1 MKRIHAKI
9 KTPFGE
15 VVIEGDTPQDILGM
29 LESVPENFVETLSD
43 FVSNRLVPS
52 GAQLKG
58 IVELTT
64 EGPVIVTR
72 EKLTH
77 YENVGLILYASD
89 ERKNTASQIQK
100 LLESSG
106 IKSMVPARL
115 NEMTKRDKSS
125 SLTRQK
131 PEFKLT
137 IQARSGWKRNPH
149 QTPRQNELTTE
160 PSKIRVQIKTE
171 TPKKPSREQ
180 SRKRGC
186 YLASFSISSFPR

>member
-1 MKRIHAKI
+1 MRLKMKHIEARI

-15 VVIEGDTPQDILGM
+15 VVIQGENPQEILDM
-29 LESVPENFVETLSD
+29 LSVIPENFVEKLSD
-43 FVSNRLVPS
+43 FVSNRLIPS

-77 YENVGLILYASD
+77 YEAVGLILYAS
-89 ERKNTASQIQK
+89 EEKKNTAAQIGK

-106 IKSMVPARL
+106 INAMVPARL
-115 NEMTKRDKSS
+115 NEMTKRGQVFKPDPN
-125 SLTRQK
+125 K

-137 IQARSGWKRNPH
+137 IQGEKWV
-149 QTPRQNELTTE
+149 EEEVL
-160 PSKIRVQIKTE
+160 
-171 TPKKPSREQ
+171 SRL
-180 SRKRGC
+180 RGKMN
-186 YLASFSISSFPR
+186 

>member
-1 MKRIHAKI
+1 VKRIEARI

-15 VVIEGDTPQDILGM
+15 VVIEGETPKEILSI
-29 LESVPENFVETLSD
+29 LETMPEDFVEKLSD
-43 FVSNRLVPS
+43 FVSDRLMPS

-77 YENVGLILYASD
+77 YEAVGLVLYASED
-89 ERKNTASQIQK
+89 KINTAAQITR

-115 NEMTKRDKSS
+115 NEMTKRG
-125 SLTRQK
+125 QVFK
-131 PEFKLT
+131 PDPSKPDVKLT
-137 IQARSGWKRNPH
+137 IQGEKWI
-149 QTPRQNELTTE
+149 EEEVL
-160 PSKIRVQIKTE
+160 SKL
-171 TPKKPSREQ
+171 
-180 SRKRGC
+180 RGKMG
-186 YLASFSISSFPR
+186 

>member
-1 MKRIHAKI
+1 MKRIEARI

-15 VVIEGDTPQDILGM
+15 VIIEGETPQEILSM
-29 LESVPENFVETLSD
+29 LETIPENFVEKLSD
-43 FVSNRLVPS
+43 FVSNRLMPS

-58 IVELTT
+58 IVEATT

-77 YENVGLILYASD
+77 YEAVGLILYASED
-89 ERKNTASQIQK
+89 KKNTAAQVTK

-115 NEMTKRDKSS
+115 NEMTKRGQVFKPDPN
-125 SLTRQK
+125 K

-137 IQARSGWKRNPH
+137 IQGEKWIEDEVIAK
-149 QTPRQNELTTE
+149 L
-160 PSKIRVQIKTE
+160 
-171 TPKKPSREQ
+171 
-180 SRKRGC
+180 RGKM
-186 YLASFSISSFPR
+186 S